1 MKRHRLYFLAVI
13 VAVTLPLGPARA
25 TLLQD
30 ELTKPFRK
38 WTKAEANKLLNDSP
52 WAKTQEESS
61 VYGLGVPTD
70 FKFTLRLRSALPIRE
85 ALVRLKQIE
94 AHYDQLSEQER
105 ATFDAKTKGLL
116 DCPAC
121 ADNYVLSLSSRSENS
136 PGWDLAFRSYEKMTL
151 AMLQENIFLA
161 NDKGEKRKL
170 VHFIPPKA
178 AGEETVFFFARLD
191 EGGTPL
197 INLETKKLVVRLN
210 SQNAGSVKN
219 FEFDVTKLIVNGKVE
234 F

>member
-1 MKRHRLYFLAVI
+1 MIAAATV
-13 VAVTLPLGPARA
+13 PLGLARA
-25 TLLQD
+25 TWPQD
-30 ELTKPFRK
+30 EQTKPFRT
-38 WTKAEANKLLNDSP
+38 WTKAEAKRLLNDSP
-52 WAKTQEESS
+52 WAKTQEVSS

-94 AHYDQLSEQER
+94 AHYDQLSEKER

-136 PGWDLAFRSYEKMTL
+136 PGWDLAFRSYEKITL
-151 AMLQENIFLA
+151 AMLQENVFLA

-191 EGGTPL
+191 ESGKPL
-197 INLETKKLVVRLN
+197 IGREDKKLVFRLN
-210 SQNAGSVKN
+210 PQDAGSVKN
-219 FEFDVTKLIVNGKVE
+219 FTFDVSKLIVNGKVE

>member
-1 MKRHRLYFLAVI
+1 V
-13 VAVTLPLGPARA
+13 
-25 TLLQD
+25 
-30 ELTKPFRK
+30 
-38 WTKAEANKLLNDSP
+38 
-52 WAKTQEESS
+52 
-61 VYGLGVPTD
+61 
-70 FKFTLRLRSALPIRE
+70 RLR
-85 ALVRLKQIE
+85 QIE
-94 AHYDQLSEQER
+94 AHYDQLNEKER

-151 AMLQENIFLA
+151 AMLQENVFLA

-191 EGGTPL
+191 ESGKPL
-197 INLETKKLVVRLN
+197 IGREDKKVVFRLN
-210 SQNAGSVKN
+210 PQDAGSVKN
-219 FEFDVTKLIVNGKVE
+219 FTFDVSKLIVNGKVE